1 MTKLLGIR
9 TVYDIDPSKTFRIA
23 DILEDGAILPHSVS
37 IAELMVM
44 DLEADEEQEKSTTC
58 LCYEYAGDN
67 PLCPDHGDGQEFSE
81 SDIIEHNGIYMIG
94 MGA

>member
-44 DLEADEEQEKSTTC
+44 DLEADEEKSSTC
-58 LCYEYAGDN
+58 LCYEFVGDN
-67 PLCPDHGDGQEFSE
+67 PLCPDHGGEFTRADEQER
-81 SDIIEHNGIYMIG
+81 SDLYTIG
-94 MGA
+94 MGG

>member
-23 DILEDGAILPHSVS
+23 DILEDGAILPHSVTLDK
-37 IAELMVM
+37 LMVV
-44 DLEADEEQEKSTTC
+44 DLEPADEPEKPQC
-58 LCYEYAGDN
+58 ACYEFIGDN
-67 PLCPDHGDGQEFSE
+67 PDCPIHGDEFTRADEQERNE
-81 SDIIEHNGIYMIG
+81 LYTIG